1 MLGLLSTA
9 GYLACNAPE
18 FLLEILE
25 EEEIAFV
32 RRHHQNHKTD
42 GKVHLR
48 ISNLLRRTRSAT
60 SGICNLFVFV
70 SLIQPLK
77 AIKYVNY
84 SSALGVLVFK
94 EAHSCTRL
102 SLDVVVYVVL
112 YLHFQSC
119 LKVS

>member
-60 SGICNLFVFV
+60 SELLEVYFRQERLQRATAAVVAWATCGCHSFRGNDITFEC
-70 SLIQPLK
+70 SL
-77 AIKYVNY
+77 
-84 SSALGVLVFK
+84 
-94 EAHSCTRL
+94 T
-102 SLDVVVYVVL
+102 
-112 YLHFQSC
+112 
-119 LKVS
+119 